1 MNRNFSR
8 LAAAVEN
15 RSDSR
20 SHRSCP
26 AGKGFSGAAFPNA
39 HFDRMRV
46 DTLHKLYVC
55 PIREKLMMLDQRPE
69 LLERHAVRVLYKF
82 HRMGISDRNQ
92 RQPML
97 LGSDF

>member
-1 MNRNFSR
+1 
-8 LAAAVEN
+8 
-15 RSDSR
+15 
-20 SHRSCP
+20 
-26 AGKGFSGAAFPNA
+26 
-39 HFDRMRV
+39 MRV

-69 LLERHAVRVLYKF
+69 LLECHAVRVLYKF